1 MVARGV
7 ARFVMVITM
16 LNEVVVILV
25 TMVIIVAFM
34 SVAKS
39 TFIRNRNCLTYEP
52 YEIRLQPCQLT

>member
-39 TFIRNRNCLTYEP
+39 TFTYEP